1 MAFDALSPSM
11 LLWAFSVAVLLSAL
25 LWQGTICCP
34 QPGLARYLLP
44 AGRSSFPS
52 CCLTQRESQLSRR
65 VGRCTLLNAGWDMA
79 HLAALHQRS
88 WWPAVAHVPQHCC
101 PVSPP
106 LLAYSVAFEANT
118 WVPCVMKQSSS
129 RHRCGVT
136 AVLCYPCRY
145 SLAKYTLWR
154 KRSQQLIWHY
164 YLWVG

>member
-1 MAFDALSPSM
+1 M

-25 LWQGTICCP
+25 LWQGTICCS

-52 CCLTQRESQLSRR
+52 CCLAPEGVPAQQKGGK
-65 VGRCTLLNAGWDMA
+65 VHIAGRCTLLNAGWDTA

-88 WWPAVAHVPQHCC
+88 WWPAAAHVPEYCC

-106 LLAYSVAFEANT
+106 LLAYSAVFEANT
-118 WVPCVMKQSSS
+118 WVLCVMKQSSS

-136 AVLCYPCRY
+136 ALLCYPCRY
-145 SLAKYTLWR
+145 SLAKYTLLR

-164 YLWVG
+164 YLCVG